1 MDCRVVSSLSRRD
14 AFYPLPPSDAT
25 TLLEASIG
33 VQCWFTQTFRHV
45 FPRVRGREQWISV
58 ETTDNLWVY
67 IGNTLV
73 GERWG
78 CESLVSFTVVSA

>member
-1 MDCRVVSSLSRRD
+1 M
-14 AFYPLPPSDAT
+14 
-25 TLLEASIG
+25 
-33 VQCWFTQTFRHV
+33 QTFRHV